1 MTVSRGG
8 GEIARV
14 SQGKLLPFNSMVCF
28 ESGSKLTG
36 GYLEKH
42 GSDGVPGGGGLC
54 KGGDFARGGGGT
66 SRTSSLGSMA
76 VGCCAQSWSVGIH
89 VDKNRPPEEVGRG
102 WI

>member
-42 GSDGVPGGGGLC
+42 GSDGVPGGGG
-54 KGGDFARGGGGT
+54 GDFARGGTLQGG
-66 SRTSSLGSMA
+66 G
-76 VGCCAQSWSVGIH
+76 GG
-89 VDKNRPPEEVGRG
+89 
-102 WI
+102 

>member
-42 GSDGVPGGGGLC
+42 GSDGVPGGGGGALQGGGLC
-54 KGGDFARGGGGT
+54 KGGGGG
-66 SRTSSLGSMA
+66 SSFASSFIRGLTA
-76 VGCCAQSWSVGIH
+76 
-89 VDKNRPPEEVGRG
+89 KNSA
-102 WI
+102 